1 LPVESPAFIGSGQIF
16 GVPVLPVESPTNI
29 LTAEQFGS
37 LVGPAESPGSI
48 TTKESWANP
57 LLPVE
62 SPPSIN
68 SSEFWN
74 KPILPVESPTFVFSS
89 ESWNSPLLPVEFNTS
104 INTLESWN
112 NALVSPKIISIS
124 SEETF
129 YLAIIIGTYLSKQIW
144 IFDSILSSE
153 SFGFLTA
160 EANNLPRPLVTNLIV
175 GGTAIITPGTSI
187 YSNNYVTN
195 IAGTSLI
202 PDGGTAAILGSAITG
217 FNSGG
222 IVNFVHPSR

>member
-1 LPVESPAFIGSGQIF
+1 LPTESPFVQS
-16 GVPVLPVESPTNI
+16 
-29 LTAEQFGS
+29 AEQFG
-37 LVGPAESPGSI
+37 LA
-48 TTKESWANP
+48 
-57 LLPVE
+57 LFPVE
-62 SPPSIN
+62 
-68 SSEFWN
+68 E
-74 KPILPVESPTFVFSS
+74 
-89 ESWNSPLLPVEFNTS
+89 
-104 INTLESWN
+104 
-112 NALVSPKIISIS
+112 ISIS

-129 YLAIIIGTYLSKQIW
+129 YLATIVGTYPSKQIW

-153 SFGFLTA
+153 SFGFLIA